1 LFYEIIHI
9 AKHHKL
15 PALLLENMKAILTI
29 DNGNMKREIY
39 DSLDTI
45 GYKVHHSMLNAGNFG
60 TPPPPTEAGTG
71 LFRCCLSR
79 LAAWVFRFCR
89 NPSVAALWAM
99 WS

>member
-60 TPPPPTEAGTG
+60 PPPPRSGNG
-71 LFRCCLSR
+71 SISLLSVKTRR
-79 LAAWVFRFCR
+79 LGFPILSKPV
-89 NPSVAALWAM
+89 VAALWAM